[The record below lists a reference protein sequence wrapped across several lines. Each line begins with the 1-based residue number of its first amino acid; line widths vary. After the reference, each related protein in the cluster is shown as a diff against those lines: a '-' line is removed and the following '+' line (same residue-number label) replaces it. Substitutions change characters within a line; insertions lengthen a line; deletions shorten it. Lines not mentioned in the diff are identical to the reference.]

1 MPDAASYDAP
11 MLGFFLK
18 KLLAGDV
25 LRPDQT
31 AGIGTDVDLCRSLYL
46 DLMQACLQDRIYEDP
61 SLSPSGI
68 MEEFNPT
75 KRDLGRDM
83 PSHAHT
89 MIGNQRLNNLRVL
102 AEHVVKHGVLHW
114 GVPNMPA
121 AVPRTATLALT
132 NATTPY
138 AVRIANLGLDRAAE
152 QFPDIAL
159 GINVRNGE
167 IVHPH
172 VRAAFES

>member
-1 MPDAASYDAP
+1 V
-11 MLGFFLK
+11 
-18 KLLAGDV
+18 DV
-25 LRPDQT
+25 AIDQGGCIET
-31 AGIGTDVDLCRSLYL
+31 SEITTHDEPY
-46 DLMQACLQDRIYEDP
+46 
-61 SLSPSGI
+61 
-68 MEEFNPT
+68 
-75 KRDLGRDM
+75 
-83 PSHAHT
+83 
-89 MIGNQRLNNLRVL
+89 
-102 AEHVVKHGVLHW
+102 VVKHGVLHW

-138 AVRIANLGLDRAAE
+138 AVRIASLGLDKAAE

>member
-1 MPDAASYDAP
+1 VYSDPVTVARAATYA
-11 MLGFFLK
+11 
-18 KLLAGDV
+18 DV
-25 LRPDQT
+25 LIGAVLIAGARAPKLVTEEMVTTMKPGSVIVDVAIDQGGCIET
-31 AGIGTDVDLCRSLYL
+31 SEITTHDEPY
-46 DLMQACLQDRIYEDP
+46 
-61 SLSPSGI
+61 
-68 MEEFNPT
+68 
-75 KRDLGRDM
+75 
-83 PSHAHT
+83 
-89 MIGNQRLNNLRVL
+89 
-102 AEHVVKHGVLHW
+102 VVKHGVLHW

-138 AVRIANLGLDRAAE
+138 AVRIASLGLDKAAE